1 MIYKN
6 ANVTYD
12 INSHGSNGRSTN
24 IQFMTQDT
32 GSAKLSFSFTKDS
45 VPLPLSAVDAK
56 IVLLYPDGS
65 FYKRSLTLVDK
76 VNGKAEY
83 ILSDAELKHP
93 GIVKAELKLYYTNGQ
108 ALATSFFTFTIS
120 KTLEDQNIVP
130 VAEYYIDDFEMLR
143 DEISQTLDEIKAK
156 FDEFENIETKAGAQ
170 EKADKAEA
178 NTKAYTDVH
187 ANNKTIHITAD
198 ERTTWNAKETT
209 SGSKSKADKALV
221 DAKAY
226 TDEHAT
232 DTVKHITAA
241 ERTKWNGAQAS
252 KITADHGGVSIAAN
266 EGEDILKKIVDQGR
280 TMGTFYAH
288 GKAINAPSTVS
299 TRGIFHLTG
308 LASNGKGMYGWVYA
322 TDYKNNVFTNYY
334 DGSTTYWQGW
344 KRSLNTDDLLYSYAN
359 ITLKNGATAGTRT
372 PIYAKWGPL
381 TLLRGHVKTEPEI
394 IFGSI
399 PSSYAPI
406 GGAVVT
412 VPLSGTGGTANLIVY
427 ENGDLKIKY
436 PDPTDSSKLGG
447 GYYIDV
453 VIGFQE
459 GGTA

>member
-1 MIYKN
+1 MIYKD

-12 INSHGSNGRSTN
+12 INSRRSDGRATN

-32 GSAKLSFSFTKDS
+32 GSAKLSFSFTKDG

-130 VAEYYIDDFEMLR
+130 TAEYYIDDFETLR
-143 DEISQTLDEIKAK
+143 DGINQTVDEISRTIEELCEK
-156 FDEFENIETKAGAQ
+156 FADLEAIETKEGAQ
-170 EKADKAEA
+170 IKADAAEKNA
-178 NTKAYTDVH
+178 KDYTDEH
-187 ANNKTIHITAD
+187 ANDQTKHITAK
-198 ERTTWNAKETT
+198 ERETWNAKETPSGAQGKVNAHAADLDLHLVAGERDNWNAKETPDGAQRKVDFHENKTEIHVT
-209 SGSKSKADKALV
+209 SEEKSSWNDVISQFRAHN
-221 DAKAY
+221 Y
-226 TDEHAT
+226 NQ
-232 DTVKHITAA
+232 
-241 ERTKWNGAQAS
+241 ERHTSAIERAKWNGAV
-252 KITADHGGVSIAAN
+252 T
-266 EGEDILKKIVDQGR
+266 
-280 TMGTFYAH
+280 
-288 GKAINAPSTVS
+288 
-299 TRGIFHLTG
+299 
-308 LASNGKGMYGWVYA
+308 
-322 TDYKNNVFTNYY
+322 
-334 DGSTTYWQGW
+334 
-344 KRSLNTDDLLYSYAN
+344 YAN
-359 ITLKNGATAGTRT
+359 ITLKNGAAAGTRT
-372 PIYAKWGPL
+372 PIYARWGPL
-381 TLLRGHVKTEPEI
+381 LLLRGHVKTEPEV

-399 PSSYAPI
+399 PASYVPA
-406 GGAVVT
+406 GGAVVSIA
-412 VPLSGTGGTANLIVY
+412 LSGTGGTANLIVY

-447 GYYIDV
+447 GFYIDK